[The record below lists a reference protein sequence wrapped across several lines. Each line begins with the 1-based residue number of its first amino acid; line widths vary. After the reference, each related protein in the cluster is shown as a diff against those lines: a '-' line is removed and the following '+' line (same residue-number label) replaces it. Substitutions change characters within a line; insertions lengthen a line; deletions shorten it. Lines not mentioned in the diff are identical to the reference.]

1 MENKGRVLALDTS
14 SARLDKAAPR
24 IKRAGLD
31 NVERRQISDEFD
43 PKLKRLAK
51 KFDRVLVDAPCSGI
65 GTWRRDPDTRRRF
78 NQADLEKMVQLQQSI
93 LASAARLVAPKGRLI
108 YVTCSLIPDEN
119 EEQVL
124 NLLKKRDDFSA
135 VSIQDIWSKMSPEMA
150 NWDGVVDG
158 HMMRL
163 TPHQY
168 GTDGFFISILERSS

>member
-1 MENKGRVLALDTS
+1 
-14 SARLDKAAPR
+14 
-24 IKRAGLD
+24 
-31 NVERRQISDEFD
+31 
-43 PKLKRLAK
+43 
-51 KFDRVLVDAPCSGI
+51 
-65 GTWRRDPDTRRRF
+65 
-78 NQADLEKMVQLQQSI
+78 MVQLQQSI
-93 LASAARLVAPKGRLI
+93 LTSAARLVAPKGRLI

-150 NWDGVVDG
+150 NWDGLVDG